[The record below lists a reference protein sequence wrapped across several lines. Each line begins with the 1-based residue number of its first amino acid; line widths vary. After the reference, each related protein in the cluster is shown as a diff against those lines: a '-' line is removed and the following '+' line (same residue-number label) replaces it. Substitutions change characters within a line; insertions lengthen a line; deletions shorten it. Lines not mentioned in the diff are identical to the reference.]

1 MILRLI
7 KKENIIRNAIIKT
20 KNGASNINENIA
32 IVTTNIE
39 LKICFTFVFI
49 ALIYGI

>member
-7 KKENIIRNAIIKT
+7 IKENIIRNTTINT
-20 KNGASNINENIA
+20 KKGASSINENIA

-39 LKICFTFVFI
+39 LKICLHLCSFS
-49 ALIYGI
+49 LIYCS